1 MKALSEWQKLRVR
14 DALRAYRLYTRKD
27 DDSDYF
33 NWKDVRE
40 AILLQTGVEI
50 GAHSRAGGERLR
62 QFVEGTPDK
71 EGNLK
76 YPSPQ
81 PEALEA
87 VIEFVTDPDL
97 ALLSPEELEE
107 YVPPWQ
113 APLRLLEYLDDGTD
127 IAGEIP
133 IEKLQGTYRYI
144 ESRDEQAVINEITL
158 ERGLE
163 NGLIQV
169 AEVEEFYPA
178 DIAASL
184 SSLMPDERRSHR
196 VARVQHGGW
205 AVLTPE
211 DSLLFYLKHK
221 GSLRNRYYAT
231 VAAKTTLWEVDEPYD
246 LLALIRQDFPL
257 ELMAT
262 EELDATAVRGQSL
275 EDIDQRLMVFEKV

>member
-14 DALRAYRLYTRKD
+14 DALRAYCMYTRRD

-40 AILLQTGVEI
+40 AILLQTGVTIGTSSKTGSEI
-50 GAHSRAGGERLR
+50 LRKFVIGLTNDKGEHKFQL
-62 QFVEGTPDK
+62 PK
-71 EGNLK
+71 
-76 YPSPQ
+76 
-81 PEALEA
+81 PEALKA
-87 VIEFVTDPDL
+87 VIEFVTD
-97 ALLSPEELEE
+97 EELSLLTLDEFEE
-107 YVPPWQ
+107 YLPPWQ

-184 SSLMPDERRSHR
+184 ASLMPDERRSHR

-262 EELDATAVRGQSL
+262 EELDATTVRGQSL

>member
-14 DALRAYRLYTRKD
+14 DALRAYCMYTRRD

-40 AILLQTGVEI
+40 AILLQTGVTIGTSSKTGSEI
-50 GAHSRAGGERLR
+50 LRKFVIGLTNDKGEHKFQL
-62 QFVEGTPDK
+62 PK
-71 EGNLK
+71 
-76 YPSPQ
+76 
-81 PEALEA
+81 PEALKA
-87 VIEFVTDPDL
+87 VIEFVTD
-97 ALLSPEELEE
+97 EELSLLTLDEFEE
-107 YVPPWQ
+107 YLPPWQ

-184 SSLMPDERRSHR
+184 ASLMPDERRSHR

-262 EELDATAVRGQSL
+262 EELDSTAVRGQSL